1 VYFCQIK
8 AMRYQLANFVYFQ
21 FFLIAIL
28 IANLATSC
36 NSQGSDN
43 AESDTILKKIVTPK
57 LKTSKLLVF
66 PNVFDS
72 LVGWEFKNDSV
83 PVWDNMFFDYD
94 REHLSNILTFRG
106 GYQRNSPVIG
116 ILPFIPKSLKLAW
129 DFQTNVDTLTG
140 KYGYWG
146 GGAGWTGQPLLLNW
160 TANECK
166 SIETLYDDYRNRR
179 KELNEIVQIS
189 LSGYIYFIDLETGEK
204 TRDPIYISN
213 PIKGTPSIDPQKQFL
228 LVGQGV
234 PHRGGFHWRC
244 FNLRSCKLIHEEKTP
259 SSFAFKGWGASD
271 ASPIFTGDAKFIWPS
286 ESGVVY
292 FGQVTSNG
300 VNQLSEARYRIT
312 NPSRQGIESS
322 PSAIAN
328 LVYMADNGGTVFC
341 LDVRTMKPRW
351 HYTTGDDNDATPVVE
366 VINGVPYVYIGNE
379 VDMQGKRGTAS
390 FSKLNGLT
398 GQLIWKYSRKCNS
411 EFGKKPNSGGI
422 LSTCCIGKGKIESYV
437 WTVFS
442 RVDSMLSGKL
452 VCINKETGKL
462 KYEINMRQYSW
473 VSPILLYDRLG
484 NAYLYLSDVGGNV
497 YLILAE
503 TGEILYKKNI
513 GMTFE
518 SSPIAWNNFIIQP
531 ARGNQILCFQLE

>member
-1 VYFCQIK
+1 
-8 AMRYQLANFVYFQ
+8 
-21 FFLIAIL
+21 
-28 IANLATSC
+28 
-36 NSQGSDN
+36 
-43 AESDTILKKIVTPK
+43 
-57 LKTSKLLVF
+57 
-66 PNVFDS
+66 
-72 LVGWEFKNDSV
+72 
-83 PVWDNMFFDYD
+83 
-94 REHLSNILTFRG
+94 
-106 GYQRNSPVIG
+106 
-116 ILPFIPKSLKLAW
+116 
-129 DFQTNVDTLTG
+129 
-140 KYGYWG
+140 
-146 GGAGWTGQPLLLNW
+146 
-160 TANECK
+160 
-166 SIETLYDDYRNRR
+166 
-179 KELNEIVQIS
+179 
-189 LSGYIYFIDLETGEK
+189 
-204 TRDPIYISN
+204 
-213 PIKGTPSIDPQKQFL
+213 
-228 LVGQGV
+228 
-234 PHRGGFHWRC
+234 
-244 FNLRSCKLIHEEKTP
+244 LRSCKLIHEEKTP

-300 VNQLSEARYRIT
+300 VNQLSQARYRIT

-531 ARGNQILCFQLE
+531 ARGNQVLCFQLE